1 MPAVTAS
8 TPAKL
13 LTPETVAE
21 LLGLT
26 LHTLAVWRCSKRMP
40 LPYVKVGRRVRYR
53 AADVEAFISSQLQHV
68 A

>member
-1 MPAVTAS
+1 MSAA
-8 TPAKL
+8 TPSKL

-26 LHTLAVWRCSKRMP
+26 LHTLAVWRCAKRMP
-40 LPYVKVGRRVRYR
+40 LAYVKLGGRIRYR
-53 AADVEAFISSQLQHV
+53 ASDVEAFISSHLQKV